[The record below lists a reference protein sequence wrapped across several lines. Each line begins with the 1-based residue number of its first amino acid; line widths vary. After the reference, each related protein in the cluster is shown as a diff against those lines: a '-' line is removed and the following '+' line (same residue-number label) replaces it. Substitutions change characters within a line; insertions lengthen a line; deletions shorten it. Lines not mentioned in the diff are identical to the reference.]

1 MTTSGSA
8 FMPSTPP
15 LPRSLPLAL
24 RDITKSFGAVHA
36 LKGVSFTLD
45 HGEVHAVIGENGAG
59 KSTLIKIITGAHSP
73 DSGTIL
79 MNGRVM
85 GRLNPRTAHEAGV
98 ACIYQQPALFA
109 ELSVAEN
116 VALGLESPV
125 AWRRVE
131 WSTRRKIARELL
143 QRLGTRIDPDTEAG
157 TLSMP
162 EQQLVEI
169 ARAIGGGARILIMD
183 EPSASLSE
191 SEVQLLH
198 KVVRELRQQGVSI
211 VYISH
216 RLDEVFALAD
226 RLTILRDGESVGT
239 YPATGID
246 RRAVIE
252 RMVGRAVSTIYPASQ
267 SRAGELILR
276 ARNVACHEAGVHGI
290 DIDLH
295 AGEIVGLA
303 GLMGAGRTEFAHL
316 LFGITPATSGSI
328 ELGGKRVRIESPR
341 DAIRLGIAYL
351 PEDRIQHGVILPL
364 PIAVN
369 MTMAVEQ
376 KLFPGGWIRPRV
388 ERGRASQFIDAL
400 SIKASGPDAPAGSL
414 SGGNQQKVALAR
426 WLMCEPRVLIL
437 DEPTQGVDIGAKAEI
452 HRIIREL
459 GRNGLAVLM
468 ISSDLPELLGMS
480 DRIVVI
486 RDGKSVATLA
496 GNAGADAVMA
506 AALGHR
512 EESAA
517 V

>member
-1 MTTSGSA
+1 
-8 FMPSTPP
+8 
-15 LPRSLPLAL
+15 
-24 RDITKSFGAVHA
+24 
-36 LKGVSFTLD
+36 
-45 HGEVHAVIGENGAG
+45 
-59 KSTLIKIITGAHSP
+59 
-73 DSGTIL
+73 
-79 MNGRVM
+79 
-85 GRLNPRTAHEAGV
+85 
-98 ACIYQQPALFA
+98 
-109 ELSVAEN
+109 
-116 VALGLESPV
+116 
-125 AWRRVE
+125 
-131 WSTRRKIARELL
+131 
-143 QRLGTRIDPDTEAG
+143 
-157 TLSMP
+157 
-162 EQQLVEI
+162 
-169 ARAIGGGARILIMD
+169 
-183 EPSASLSE
+183 
-191 SEVQLLH
+191 
-198 KVVRELRQQGVSI
+198 
-211 VYISH
+211 
-216 RLDEVFALAD
+216 
-226 RLTILRDGESVGT
+226 
-239 YPATGID
+239 
-246 RRAVIE
+246 
-252 RMVGRAVSTIYPASQ
+252 
-267 SRAGELILR
+267 
-276 ARNVACHEAGVHGI
+276 
-290 DIDLH
+290 
-295 AGEIVGLA
+295 
-303 GLMGAGRTEFAHL
+303 MGAGRTEFAHL

-388 ERGRASQFIDAL
+388 ERGRASQFIHAL
-400 SIKASGPDAPAGSL
+400 SIKASGPDAPTSSL